1 MSLYQISSSCN
12 ALRISLSTT
21 TGNVDFLPIVK
32 DVVSLLEKNTF
43 HIKSS
48 YEKIS
53 TTLEQIHKILNAET
67 YWTNSQNQ
75 YVPITLNTLINEIS
89 KEHFHQNVNTNDIH
103 VVFSK
108 KNIKTA
114 SCDFHEESLLEH
126 SLMAMIIAIDT
137 SSDEDTVLSGLTA
150 LLHDI
155 GKPAC
160 LSVYGKNIG
169 YPFHGEYGACILS
182 TMYSDAIS
190 IYITQEQWQ
199 DMCDAISLHM
209 CSYHTTKNDEWSI
222 YRRTLAQLPSPSV
235 KKLLWNLSF
244 GDTLGKFSNLSDS
257 SAFLASREDYARM
270 VNQPF
275 DVSSFMKKEQKKTLC
290 FFIRGKSCGG
300 KSTFVKKLT
309 DYLASFGFQDFQ
321 YDLISRDEI
330 ICETVAKRIIH
341 TLTQKRPVGDEYKML
356 YSKYQELKL
365 GKVVNDEIKKRIS
378 IAISQD
384 KIPIVDS
391 CILYYENII
400 QCIPTNISN
409 AFIIAIDCVRNTPLT
424 EADAHKNGMNFDT
437 FLSTESEFIRTP
449 IKWINT
455 KKMFLEKLASISTN
469 SKKPDTT
476 FTPHLTFAYG
486 FNQTHSFGLNS
497 MKMTLE
503 PILKYFSSTLKSANT
518 SIMQIIEY
526 VNYLQQNLGYDGMR
540 NTLGEQ
546 YYRCS
551 NSHGDDRIL
560 RMNYLDH
567 NNHWKEAWNRQTRG
581 TTFFQRASG
590 IWTPI
595 KFLLQRGAE
604 MVTGIQ
610 VSHGVTSTESMSLD
624 ESCSYDEQIAK
635 ASSSILHLDDTQQ
648 KIIMSLLMNREIE
661 DGMTL
666 SFKKDGSLLGYT
678 IFQDK
683 EIAEYMRN
691 FIQKSEDKFAQTIM
705 KICDT
710 LSLPFGVFSSQSTL
724 LIGENMLDW
733 TIQALCSTLM
743 NDDKIIERFSGK
755 TYYDAID
762 ECFPTI
768 ITNLT
773 KIAMSSAKDKNFPA
787 DASVTVLMESICKGR
802 RSIFAQKDHTELAL
816 CYNSSSCTVL
826 GISYCNDTMVK
837 NIPHFTFSSRIKEN
851 GFVEPCFW
859 TVSHTDNVNVLL
871 DDLNKVIFE
880 EISESE
886 FFNIHPPFNE
896 FDNWEHIIDREGFV
910 TYAGKTY
917 DYGKIKTDAYYIAHK
932 LKAKNIFYLMRL
944 ASVESARLS
953 FPLCNEV
960 NTFYST
966 IKEDVIKLNDTFNSM
981 CVDTESKLF
990 KGLPEKAQKSFQK
1003 QSPQVRLKM
1012 LINGSEKF
1020 SEIAQEI
1027 FKTVYP
1033 FNIACVD
1040 SDFLNDV
1047 VTVVKS
1053 ILMGFVENS
1062 ISFDEPAKNP
1072 LFSNLF
1078 SVVRKSIQSL

>member
-1 MSLYQISSSCN
+1 MYLSQISSSCA
-12 ALRISLSTT
+12 ALRSALSATS
-21 TGNVDFLPIVK
+21 GDDFLPIVK
-32 DVVSLLEKNTF
+32 DVVSLLEKNSF
-43 HIKSS
+43 KLKSS
-48 YEKIS
+48 CDKIS
-53 TTLEQIHKILNAET
+53 MTLEQIRKILNAET
-67 YWTNSQNQ
+67 FWTNSQNQ
-75 YVPITLNTLINEIS
+75 YVPITLNTLIDEIS
-89 KEHFHQNVNTNDIH
+89 KEHFHQNVSTDGIH

-108 KNIKTA
+108 KNVKTA
-114 SCDFHEESLLEH
+114 SCDFHKESLLEH
-126 SLMAMIIAIDT
+126 SLVAMIIAID
-137 SSDEDTVLSGLTA
+137 SSSTEDAVLSGLTA

-155 GKPAC
+155 GKPGC
-160 LSVYGKNIG
+160 LSVYGNNIG
-169 YPFHGEYGACILS
+169 YPFHGEYGSCILS
-182 TMYSDAIS
+182 TLYSNAIS
-190 IYITQEQWQ
+190 TYITPAQWQ
-199 DMCDAISLHM
+199 NMCDTISLHM
-209 CSYHTTKNDEWSI
+209 CSYHTTENDDWST
-222 YRRTLAQLPSPSV
+222 YRRTVAQLTSPDV

-244 GDTLGKFSNLSDS
+244 GDTLGKFSDITDS
-257 SAFLASREDYARM
+257 SAFLASREDYANI

-275 DVSSFMKKEQKKTLC
+275 DVSSFMEKEQKKTLC
-290 FFIRGKSCGG
+290 FFLRGKSCGG
-300 KSTFVKKLT
+300 KSTFSKQLT
-309 DYLASFGFQDFQ
+309 TYLASLGFHDFQ

-330 ICETVAKRIIH
+330 ISETVSKRINH
-341 TLTQKRPVGDEYKML
+341 TLTQKRPVGEEYKML
-356 YSKYQELKL
+356 YAKYQEFKL

-378 IAISQD
+378 IAISQG

-391 CILYYENII
+391 CILYYEGII
-400 QCIPTNISN
+400 QCMPANISN

-424 EADAHKNGMNFDT
+424 EADAHKNGMSFDD
-437 FLSTESEFIRTP
+437 LLALENEFKRTP

-455 KKMFLEKLASISTN
+455 QKMFLEKLASISTN
-469 SKKPDTT
+469 SKKPETT

-486 FNQTHSFGLNS
+486 FNQTHSFGFDS
-497 MKMTLE
+497 MKTTLE
-503 PILKYFSSTLKSANT
+503 PILKYFVSTLKSANT
-518 SIMQIIEY
+518 SVMQIIEF
-526 VNYLQQNLGYDGMR
+526 VNYLHQNLGYEGMR
-540 NTLGEQ
+540 SALSEQ
-546 YYRCS
+546 YYRS
-551 NSHGDDRIL
+551 ADSHGDARIL

-624 ESCSYDEQIAK
+624 DSCSYDEQIAK
-635 ASSSILHLDDTQQ
+635 ASSSILHLDDIQQ

-678 IFQDK
+678 IFQDA

-691 FIQKSEDKFAQTIM
+691 FIQKSGDKFAQTIL

-710 LSLPFGVFSSQSTL
+710 LGLPFGVFSSQSTL
-724 LIGENMLDW
+724 LIGEDMLDW

-743 NDDKIIERFSGK
+743 NDAEIAERFSGK
-755 TYYDAID
+755 TYMDAID

-773 KIAMSSAKDKNFPA
+773 KLALSVARDKNFPA
-787 DASVTVLMESICKGR
+787 DASVTVSMESICKGR

-816 CYNSSSCTVL
+816 CYNSSSATVL
-826 GISYCNDTMVK
+826 GISYCNDTTVK
-837 NIPHFTFSSRIKEN
+837 NIPHFTFSSRIEES

-859 TVSHTDNVNVLL
+859 TVSHTNEVNILL

-880 EISESE
+880 EITESK
-886 FFNIHPPFNE
+886 FFEIHPPHNE

-910 TYAGKTY
+910 TYSGKTY

-932 LKAKNIFYLMRL
+932 LKAKNIPYLMRL
-944 ASVESARLS
+944 ASVESARRS

-966 IKEDVIKLNDTFNSM
+966 MMNDVIKLNDTFNSM
-981 CVDTESKLF
+981 CVDTESALF

-1012 LINGSEKF
+1012 LINGSDKF

-1033 FNIACVD
+1033 FNTERID
-1040 SDFLNDV
+1040 SEFLNDV

-1053 ILMGFVENS
+1053 ILMGFVGNS
-1062 ISFDEPAKNP
+1062 ISFDEPQKNP
-1072 LFSNLF
+1072 LFGDLF